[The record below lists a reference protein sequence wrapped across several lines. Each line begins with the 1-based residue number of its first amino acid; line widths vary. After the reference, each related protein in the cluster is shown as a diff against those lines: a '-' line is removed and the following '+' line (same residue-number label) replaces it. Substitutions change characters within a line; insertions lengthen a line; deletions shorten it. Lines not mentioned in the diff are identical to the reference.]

1 MKTRHADTGDSMTRA
16 LATGAAL
23 AATLVLAAC
32 GGGDRGSAGAG
43 DGSSTAAS
51 TVDGTRTVAVKRVD
65 GIGSVLVDAAGR
77 ALYSSDQEA
86 DGKVR
91 CTGACTSFWEPL
103 VVRSGTPAP
112 GPGIGKLDV
121 VRRPD
126 GAKQVTANGKL
137 LYTFSED
144 TPGMATGN
152 GFSDDFGGRHFT
164 WNAVLAGGKTAG
176 TPDAHETGGGND
188 DGY

>member
-1 MKTRHADTGDSMTRA
+1 MNSRYADTGDHMTRL

-23 AATLVLAAC
+23 AATVVLSAC
-32 GGGDRGSAGAG
+32 GGGG
-43 DGSSTAAS
+43 DGSATPVS
-51 TVDGTRTVAVKRVD
+51 TVDGTKTLAVKSVD

-86 DGKVR
+86 DGTVR

-103 VVRSGTPAP
+103 IVRSGTPAAA
-112 GPGIGKLDV
+112 PGIGKLDV

-144 TPGMATGN
+144 TPGMVTGN

-164 WNAVLAGGKTAG
+164 WNAVLAGAETAG
-176 TPDAHETGGGND
+176 TPDANEAPGGND
-188 DGY
+188 SGY